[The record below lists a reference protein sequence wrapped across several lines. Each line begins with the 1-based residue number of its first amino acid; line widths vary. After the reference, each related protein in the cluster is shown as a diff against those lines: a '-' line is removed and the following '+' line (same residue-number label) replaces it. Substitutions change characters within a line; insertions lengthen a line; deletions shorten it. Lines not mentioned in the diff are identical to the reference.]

1 MTTKLTMT
9 MATGLVVAALGAP
22 AVAAD
27 ATLQPG
33 TYGQYNPGT
42 KKLAVP
48 GNQLVFVRGK
58 TGRLSFSLN
67 AVRAVDVNSGYVA
80 GTLPAN
86 GRSVTWIQRGDGLD
100 CKLTFTAS
108 GSGLIVVQDAR
119 FGDCGFGYGVLA
131 DGQYVKIA
139 ENGKLGTANGP

>member
-1 MTTKLTMT
+1 MTVGISL
-9 MATGLVVAALGAP
+9 AAVALAAP
-22 AVAAD
+22 AGAAD

-67 AVRAVDVNSGYVA
+67 AVRAIDLNSGYVA
-80 GTLPAN
+80 GTLPAV
-86 GRSVTWIQRGDGLD
+86 GHSVTWVQRGDGLD

-108 GSGLIVVQDAR
+108 GTGLIVVQDVR

-131 DGQYVKIA
+131 DGQYVRIA
-139 ENGKLGTANGP
+139 ESGKLGTANGP

>member
-1 MTTKLTMT
+1 MHKLTMT
-9 MATGLVVAALGAP
+9 MGIALAALAAGAP
-22 AVAAD
+22 AVAAE

-48 GNQLVFVRGK
+48 GTQLVFVRGK

-67 AVRAVDVNSGYVA
+67 AVRALDLNSGYVA
-80 GTLPAN
+80 GTLPAV

-108 GSGLIVVQDAR
+108 GKGLIVVQDVG

-139 ENGKLGTANGP
+139 EDGKLGPANGP